1 MPLNDQLKI
10 NLDKDVSKY
19 LDFLKMELKKTF
31 KDIVEELIIT
41 RYKKYID
48 DIKKKKYI
56 KEKL

>member
-31 KDIVEELIIT
+31 KDIVEELIIA
-41 RYKKYID
+41 RY
-48 DIKKKKYI
+48 KKYI